1 MANISDTFK
10 RSCEH
15 WSEAG
20 RQEMEDF
27 YALASVDYRHLAE
40 AIDWRTWLEARQKEV
55 GARNLQLLDVA
66 CGSGKFPAALSSYAD
81 IGGAAVKSINYALLD
96 PSGFSISEARHAL
109 NVPFTAGAEFEM
121 TLQDLNC
128 HPGKFDIVWAT
139 HALYAIPHSE
149 LETALKRFVHA
160 IRRGRNIDDG
170 GAGFIA
176 HASDRSHYLQF
187 YQHYLNGFKEGLGVP
202 FSSSEQIVAT
212 LTQMGVA
219 FETEQISYAN
229 GAPETEER
237 QVEGYL
243 QRCLFDDTLSLK
255 DMMADSI
262 MGAYLETCHK
272 YGYWQF
278 EQDVTLILLKASP
291 ESAAG

>member
-1 MANISDTFK
+1 MTNLSDTFE

-15 WSEAG
+15 WSESG
-20 RQEMEDF
+20 RREMEDF

-55 GARNLQLLDVA
+55 GSRSLQLLDVA

-81 IGGAAVKSINYALLD
+81 IESAAIKPIDYALLD
-96 PSGFSISEARHAL
+96 PSDFSIAEARQAL
-109 NVPFTAGAEFEM
+109 AFPFTVGTEFEM

-128 HPGKFDIVWAT
+128 QPGKFDIVWAT
-139 HALYAIPHSE
+139 HALYAIPHTE
-149 LETALKRFVHA
+149 LETALKRFVYA
-160 IRRGRNIDDG
+160 MRRGRQADEG
-170 GAGFIA
+170 GVGVIA

-187 YQHYLNGFKEGLGVP
+187 YQHYLNGYKESLGVP
-202 FSSSEQIVAT
+202 FSSSEQILAA
-212 LTQMGVA
+212 LTQMGVT

-229 GAPETEER
+229 GAPETQER

-255 DMMADSI
+255 DMMANSI
-262 MGAYLETCHK
+262 MGPYLETCRK
-272 YGYWQF
+272 DGYWQF
-278 EQDVTLILLKASP
+278 EQDVTLIFLKASP
-291 ESAAG
+291 ESTTG